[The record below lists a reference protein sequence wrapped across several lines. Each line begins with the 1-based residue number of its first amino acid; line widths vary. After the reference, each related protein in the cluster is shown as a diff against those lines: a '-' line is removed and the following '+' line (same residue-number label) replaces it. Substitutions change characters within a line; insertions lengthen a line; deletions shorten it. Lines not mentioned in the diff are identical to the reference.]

1 LSSRK
6 LDCRHKRRNQ
16 INQTEHTFMGG
27 SSELTD
33 LQVTFLGTGGSI
45 PTPQR
50 GLSAIA
56 IQRKNEL
63 LLFDCGEGTQRQMI
77 QAGVGF
83 NRKTKVFVTHM
94 HGDHVLGLPGLLQT
108 MSLLG
113 RDKKLEIYG
122 PQGIKEFVEAIS
134 QTVRFS
140 LTFPVQVSEIEAGLV
155 CEEKEYEVYA
165 IQSNHMNPS
174 LAYAL
179 SEKLRPG
186 RFHIEKAKELGVAE
200 GPLWSKLQGGSSVKL
215 PDGRIVEPEMVLGHP
230 RPGRKIVYT
239 GDTGPSENLVKL
251 AENADML
258 IHEATFEDE
267 LKERAIE
274 AGHSTPSMAAETAK
288 EAGVKRLVLT
298 HISARYKD
306 ANVLLEQAKKI
317 FVNTELAED
326 FLRLELPLSDD

>member
-1 LSSRK
+1 
-6 LDCRHKRRNQ
+6 
-16 INQTEHTFMGG
+16 MGG
-27 SSELTD
+27 SGELTD
-33 LQVTFLGTGGSI
+33 LNVIFLGTGGSI
-45 PTPQR
+45 PTPKR

-56 IQRKNEL
+56 IRRKAEL

-83 NRKTKVFVTHM
+83 HRKAKIFVTHM

-113 RDKKLEIYG
+113 RTKKLEIYG
-122 PQGIKEFVEAIS
+122 PQGIKAFVEAMS
-134 QTVRFS
+134 ETVRFS
-140 LTFPVQVSEIEAGLV
+140 LTFPVQVSEVEAGLV

-165 IQSNHMNPS
+165 AQSDHIDHS

-179 SEKLRPG
+179 IEKPRPG
-186 RFHIEKAKELGVAE
+186 RFNIEKARSLGVPE

-215 PDGRIVEPEMVLGHP
+215 PSGRIVKPEMVLGHP
-230 RPGRKIVYT
+230 RTGRKIVYT
-239 GDTGPSENLVKL
+239 GDTRQSENLVKL

-258 IHEATFEDE
+258 IHEATFDDE
-267 LKERAIE
+267 LTERAME
-274 AGHSTPSMAAETAK
+274 DGHSTPSMAAETAK
-288 EAGVKRLVLT
+288 KAGVKRLVLT

-306 ANVLLEQAKKI
+306 AGLLLEQARKI

-326 FLRLELPLSDD
+326 FLRLELPLSES